1 MSELTF
7 SKTVEVLRIE
17 TDFNDMMIRVYQA
30 GQVIRQIDCRKMSL
44 AEYQKEINKIS
55 AEAISKSILN
65 EN

>member
-7 SKTVEVLRIE
+7 SKTVEGLRIE
-17 TDFNDMMIRVYQA
+17 TDFNDMMIRFYKA

-44 AEYQKEINKIS
+44 AEYDR
-55 AEAISKSILN
+55 AIARIVDEVNPKSDLN